1 MKDKIYF
8 LGPNFI
14 KVKEKRFLKCLVVLP
29 LSPQFRVLSSLREQ
43 EIIYIHKGL
52 VGTL

>member
-1 MKDKIYF
+1 MPGGIA
-8 LGPNFI
+8 FI
-14 KVKEKRFLKCLVVLP
+14 A
-29 LSPQFRVLSSLREQ
+29 QFRVLSSLREQ